1 MVVAKKGSKSR
12 AMLHSKLPRV
22 GISIFSKMSAL
33 ALKENAINL
42 SQGFP
47 DFNCSPELIDLVYDA
62 MKGGFNQYAPMEG
75 LLTLRE
81 RIAEKTE
88 ELYSKNYNPETEVT
102 ITAGATQAIFTAIAA
117 TVEEGDEVVIF
128 TPAYDCYEP
137 AIELV
142 GARPVYIQ
150 LKSPDYRVNWQ
161 EVKKVINQ
169 RTKMIILNTPHN
181 PTGSIL
187 TGQDMMQLE
196 KLLDNSDILVLSDE
210 VYEHI
215 VFDGYEH
222 QSVARFPKLAE
233 RSFIISSF
241 GKTYHTTGWKVGYCL
256 APEELMK
263 EFRKTHQYNVFS
275 VNRPIQH
282 AYATFLQDREAY
294 MRLKEFYQ
302 KKRDLFSSLL
312 SSSKFEIKHTAGTYF
327 QLLGYKKISDEADTI
342 FAERLTI
349 EHKVAAIPISVF
361 YNRKVD
367 EKVLRFCFAKSDETL
382 ERAAEILNQL

>member
-1 MVVAKKGSKSR
+1 MAVSKRGSKSR
-12 AMLHSKLPRV
+12 TMLHSKLPKV
-22 GISIFSKMSAL
+22 GASIFSKMSAL
-33 ALKENAINL
+33 ATKESAINL

-47 DFNCSPELIDLVYDA
+47 DFNCSPVLIDLVHKA
-62 MKGGFNQYAPMEG
+62 MQQGYNQYAPMEG
-75 LLTLRE
+75 LISLRE
-81 RIAEKTE
+81 KIAKKTE
-88 ELYSKNYNPETEVT
+88 ELYSANYHPESEIT

-117 TVEEGDEVVIF
+117 TVSEGDEVVIF

-142 GARPVYIQ
+142 GAKPVYVQ
-150 LKSPDYRVNWQ
+150 LKSPDYRVNW
-161 EVKKVINQ
+161 EGVRRVINQ
-169 RTKMIILNTPHN
+169 RTKMIIINTPHN

-187 TGQDMMQLE
+187 NGQDMMQLE

-233 RSFIISSF
+233 RSFIVSSF

-256 APEELMK
+256 APAELMK

-275 VNRPIQH
+275 VNRPIQQ
-282 AYATFLQDREAY
+282 AYAEFLEYREAY
-294 MRLKEFYQ
+294 IQLKEFYQ
-302 KKRDLFSSLL
+302 EKRDLFSRLL

-327 QLLGYKKISDEADTI
+327 QLLGYKKITDEADTA
-342 FAERLTI
+342 FADRLTI

-382 ERAAEILNQL
+382 ATAAEILNRL